1 MKNIFINLKRFE
13 VARSLGGLCD
23 VDSPEKWI
31 TGLMGE
37 CIKLGLGTVADTQL
51 SFLLPEALIIPAVNI
66 LKKFPMEETIAI
78 SIGCQGVHR
87 EDIKIGGNF
96 GAFTTTLPATAAK
109 AIGCEWAMIGHS
121 EERRNMQSIMEAG
134 LHKSKDS
141 YADIVSDTVNQLM
154 NKEVLC
160 ALNTGLKVLYCVGET
175 AEEKGNGS
183 FEEQMPQIKA
193 VLKKQLEIGLT
204 GAGCELNNNNVVI
217 GYEPIWA
224 IGPGKTPPDKEYIA
238 YVSRL
243 IKDTVKELYGFEI
256 PVVYGGG
263 LKEENAAMIASI
275 DTIDGGLVALT
286 RFSGQIG
293 FYMEDLKKI
302 IEKYIQVNEKKGG

>member
-13 VARSLGGLCD
+13 IARSLGGLCD
-23 VDSPEKWI
+23 IDSPEQWI
-31 TGLMGE
+31 AGIMDE
-37 CIKLGLGTVADTQL
+37 CIKLGVGKVAGTQI
-51 SFLLPEALIIPAVNI
+51 SFFLPEALIIPAYNA
-66 LKKFPMEETIAI
+66 LRKFPVSETTAI

-96 GAFTTTLPATAAK
+96 GAFTTCLPATAAK
-109 AIGCEWAMIGHS
+109 VIGCGWAMIGHS
-121 EERRNMQSIMEAG
+121 EERKNIQSIIEEG
-134 LHKSKDS
+134 LNKCSNS
-141 YADIVSDTVNQLM
+141 SSDIVSYTVNQLM

-160 ALNTGLKVLYCVGET
+160 ALGTGLKVLYCVGET

-183 FEEQMPQIKA
+183 FEEQMPQIKT
-193 VLKKQLEIGLT
+193 VLQKQLEIGLN
-204 GAGCELNNNNVVI
+204 GVGSELNGNNFVI

-263 LKEENAAMIASI
+263 LKEENAAMIASV

-293 FYMEDLKKI
+293 FYMKDLKQI
-302 IEKYIQVNEKKGG
+302 IEKYIQ